1 MKLTAKLILI
11 FILGIIIV
19 TSLYAFIEIRR
30 IEEQFHR
37 DTELLAKKIGTAMEE
52 RIEIVW
58 RKHGEEGVLR
68 MIQEDSGKEQR
79 MRVRWT
85 WFQPEIIKTKVVQR
99 GASIVT
105 VDAEGNRQLVYY
117 RPIALDDH
125 RSGRLELSRPLAE
138 LDKNKQ
144 WAIIKVL
151 GFSTAMVLVSGA
163 AVTLGGICFVGRPLK
178 QLIEKTRR
186 IGHGDL
192 DGPLQLQSRDELGEL
207 AGSLN
212 VMCQQLIASQERIQ
226 EEAVARLAAVNQLRH
241 ADRLRT
247 VGRLASGLAHELG
260 TPLNVVSGRASLIVS
275 EKLSAEE
282 VVSSAETIRAE
293 SERMS
298 AIIRQLL
305 NFARRSKPQP
315 STTDLRKMILGTL
328 DLLKSIAEK
337 SAVQLDFYC
346 KEKEFPIL
354 FDVDQLQQVLSNLIV
369 NAIQS
374 MPTGGVVRVGLKKDS
389 KVRCKDGVERT
400 GPYYCLTVADEGVG
414 ISPENIEHVF
424 EPFFTTKKVGE
435 GTGLGLSI
443 SYGIIQEHGG
453 WLDVHSELG
462 QGSCFEVFL
471 PMETE
476 VCQDES

>member
-1 MKLTAKLILI
+1 M
-11 FILGIIIV
+11 V
-19 TSLYAFIEIRR
+19 
-30 IEEQFHR
+30 
-37 DTELLAKKIGTAMEE
+37 
-52 RIEIVW
+52 
-58 RKHGEEGVLR
+58 
-68 MIQEDSGKEQR
+68 
-79 MRVRWT
+79 
-85 WFQPEIIKTKVVQR
+85 P
-99 GASIVT
+99 
-105 VDAEGNRQLVYY
+105 RQLVCYH
-117 RPIALDDH
+117 PIALDGD

-151 GFSTAMVLVSGA
+151 GFSAAMVLVSVA
-163 AVTLGGICFVGRPLK
+163 AVTLGGIYFVGRPLK

-212 VMCQQLIASQERIQ
+212 VMCQQLIASQEKIQ

-282 VVSSAETIRAE
+282 VVNSAETIRAE

-315 STTDLRKMILGTL
+315 TATDLRKMILGTL

-337 SAVQLDFYC
+337 SAVQLDFDC
-346 KEKEFPIL
+346 KGKEFPIL
-354 FDVDQLQQVLSNLIV
+354 FDVDQLQQVLSNLII

-374 MPTGGVVRVGLKKDS
+374 MPTGGTVRVGLQKDS
-389 KVRCKDGVERT
+389 KVHCKDGVERS

-453 WLDVHSELG
+453 WLDVRSELG
-462 QGSCFEVFL
+462 EGYAHGV
-471 PMETE
+471 ETLLSE
-476 VCQDES
+476 INTNPNSPN

>member
-1 MKLTAKLILI
+1 MKLTAKLILV
-11 FILGIIIV
+11 FVLGIIIV

-30 IEEQFHR
+30 IEEQFRH
-37 DTELLAKKIGTAMEE
+37 DTESLADQIGTAIEE
-52 RIEIVW
+52 RIEVVW
-58 RKHGEEGVLR
+58 REHGKEGVLR

-85 WFQPEIIKTKVVQR
+85 WLQPEVIKTQVVR
-99 GASIVT
+99 APAVVT
-105 VDAEGNRQLVYY
+105 TDAEGNRQLVCYH
-117 RPIALDDH
+117 PIALDGD

-151 GFSTAMVLVSGA
+151 GFSAAMVLVSVA
-163 AVTLGGICFVGRPLK
+163 AVTLGGIYFVGRPLK

-212 VMCQQLIASQERIQ
+212 VMCQQLIASQEKIQ

-282 VVSSAETIRAE
+282 VVNSAETIRAE

-315 STTDLRKMILGTL
+315 TATDLRKMILGTL

-337 SAVQLDFYC
+337 SAVQLDFDC
-346 KEKEFPIL
+346 KGKEFPIL
-354 FDVDQLQQVLSNLIV
+354 FDVDQLQQVLSNLII

-374 MPTGGVVRVGLKKDS
+374 MPTGGTVRVGLQKDS
-389 KVRCKDGVERT
+389 KVHCKDGVERA
-400 GPYYCLTVADEGVG
+400 GPYYCLTVADEG
-414 ISPENIEHVF
+414 
-424 EPFFTTKKVGE
+424 
-435 GTGLGLSI
+435 
-443 SYGIIQEHGG
+443 
-453 WLDVHSELG
+453 
-462 QGSCFEVFL
+462 
-471 PMETE
+471 
-476 VCQDES
+476 